1 MAILATSR
9 KWLVTSRCAASRS
22 PCSRQRFAS
31 MNSSCGSSIGNRLI
45 SSRYRVRPVSPD
57 KMGKAA
63 VWAISAPSLIHAP
76 AGAAG
81 DWAVAPRA
89 GGAKF
94 RYLAPATYTVE
105 SGERKGG
112 SINSARRY
120 LDFGQVAVKSREIGK
135 SLLIAG

>member
-1 MAILATSR
+1 MGR
-9 KWLVTSRCAASRS
+9 RS
-22 PCSRQRFAS
+22 PSRRRQ
-31 MNSSCGSSIGNRLI
+31 
-45 SSRYRVRPVSPD
+45 
-57 KMGKAA
+57 
-63 VWAISAPSLIHAP
+63 
-76 AGAAG
+76 
-81 DWAVAPRA
+81 
-89 GGAKF
+89 F